1 MVVRV
6 PFPDRIRAPGVGA
19 ESGTL
24 ARYALES
31 CAMTQ
36 PDART
41 NALAAIGWR
50 EDAAMAAALASHAEG
65 RVARVMEQHRS
76 GYRVSDGSEEFAVE
90 TPRAWLR
97 KEVSPDDR
105 PAVGDWVLLDEHKD
119 QIELLLP
126 RHSLLKRAAAGEHYR
141 SQPIAANVDT
151 VFVVCGLDLDFNPRR
166 LERYHLLTLGSG
178 ARMVLLLTKADLC
191 PDPDPYLGQ
200 LAPLQRAG
208 VAILAVNA
216 KDRESLRPLDR
227 WLGPGTSSVLVGS
240 SGAGKS
246 TVTNTL
252 LGIEKQRTTSVRA
265 HDSRGRHTTTHRAL
279 IRLPTGGCLID
290 TPGMRELKLSGE
302 EAIDAGAFDDVS
314 TLAGRCRFRDC
325 AHQREPGCA
334 VRAALESGALDPDR
348 FANYLKLQ
356 AELTAAADSLALQQ
370 TRRAEARMLGK
381 ALKKRLDEKYPQ
393 R

>member
-1 MVVRV
+1 M
-6 PFPDRIRAPGVGA
+6 A
-19 ESGTL
+19 E
-24 ARYALES
+24 
-31 CAMTQ
+31 
-36 PDART
+36 
-41 NALAAIGWR
+41 ALAQ
-50 EDAAMAAALASHAEG
+50 HPTG
-65 RVARVMEQHRS
+65 RIARVIEQHRS
-76 GYRVSDGSEEFAVE
+76 GYRVSDGSDEFAVE

-105 PAVGDWVLLDEHKD
+105 PAVGDWVLLDARKD
-119 QIELLLP
+119 QIEVLLP

-191 PDPDPYLGQ
+191 PNLDDCLAQ
-200 LAPLQRAG
+200 LEPLRLAG
-208 VAILAVNA
+208 VPILAVNA
-216 KDRESLRPLDR
+216 KDRGTLRPLDQ

-252 LGIEKQRTTSVRA
+252 LGIEKQRTKEVRG

-314 TLAGRCRFRDC
+314 ALAEQCRFRDC

-334 VRAALESGALDPDR
+334 VRAALESGTLDPDR
-348 FANYLKLQ
+348 FANFLKLHG
-356 AELTAAADSLALQQ
+356 ELVAAADSLALQQ
-370 TRRAEARMLGK
+370 ARKAEARVPGK
-381 ALKKRLDEKYPQ
+381 AQKKRLDEKYPQ